1 LQRFTDK
8 VALVTGAASGIG
20 RATAIRLAQEGAKL
34 LLADINVKAMDELG
48 EHLRRECDTELG
60 KFAFDATDLKSCRKM
75 VRDAVGRFGR
85 IDVLCNIAGIAGGW
99 HFHEMPETEWTRM
112 MTINVDSVFAISQEA
127 IPHLIASKGNIV
139 NMASASA
146 KQGQAYTT
154 AYCAS
159 KAAVVAMTRC
169 LAVEY
174 AENGVRANAIC
185 PGGVETNIHRTIKFP
200 TDVNPKLMDKLYP
213 LFPIA
218 QPEEIAAAV
227 AYLASDEARYV
238 TGVDFSIDGGQTV
251 S

>member
-1 LQRFTDK
+1 MQRFKGK

-20 RATAIRLAQEGAKL
+20 RATAQRLALEGASL
-34 LLADINVKAMDELG
+34 LMADINLEAIEALGQEL
-48 EHLRRECDTELG
+48 HAAHDTE
-60 KFAFDATDLKSCRKM
+60 FACFKFDATSMADSRDM
-75 VRDAVGRFGR
+75 VRRAAKHFER

-99 HFHEMPETEWTRM
+99 HTHEMPEADYRRM
-112 MTINVDSVFAISQEA
+112 MAINVDSVFAISQEA
-127 IPHLIASKGNIV
+127 IPHLIASRGNIV
-139 NMASASA
+139 NMSSASA
-146 KQGQAYTT
+146 KQGQPYTA

-159 KAAVVAMTRC
+159 KAAVVAITRC

-174 AENGVRANAIC
+174 AANGVRANAIC
-185 PGGVETNIHRTIKFP
+185 PGGVNTHIHKTIQFP
-200 TDVNPKLMDKLYP
+200 TDVDAKMMDKLYP

-218 QPEEIAAAV
+218 EPEEIAAAV